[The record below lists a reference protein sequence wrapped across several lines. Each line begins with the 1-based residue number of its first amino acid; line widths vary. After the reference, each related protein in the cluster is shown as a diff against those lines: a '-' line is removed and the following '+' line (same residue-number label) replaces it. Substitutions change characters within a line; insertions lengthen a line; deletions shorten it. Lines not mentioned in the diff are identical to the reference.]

1 MITGMGARLKR
12 IAKVLFF
19 LCAIELF
26 LPGGTLI
33 VLGYLLTGGR
43 HIHTSSK
50 AEGGLQTWGDI
61 RGLVFARRRPTGV
74 QGVKYRRSPGR
85 TEMSWTWMWIGGSL
99 VLGVCLGMTLMS
111 LLVISRT
118 RG

>member
-12 IAKVLFF
+12 IAKVLFC

-43 HIHTSSK
+43 HIHTSAK
-50 AEGGLQTWGDI
+50 GEGGLRTWRDI
-61 RGLVFARRRPTGV
+61 RALVFANTGSGQPLAGPGTANRRA
-74 QGVKYRRSPGR
+74 
-85 TEMSWTWMWIGGSL
+85 GSD
-99 VLGVCLGMTLMS
+99 VAPVAGEN
-111 LLVISRT
+111 
-118 RG
+118 